1 MQAAIPTVGEELL
14 AGDTGNTNGT
24 WLARQLTD
32 RGVAVARILSDC
44 CDCLPVRPP
53 AVGRSIR

>member
-1 MQAAIPTVGEELL
+1 MLTVGEELL
-14 AGDTGNTNGT
+14 AGDTENTNGT

-32 RGVAVARILSDC
+32 HSVAVARILSDC
-44 CDCLPVRPP
+44 YDCLPVRPL